1 MGVGGGSG
9 ATYTNLAYHHLQKA
23 QVLGGCLSVVQVGQA
38 ADGARPVSDVLLS
51 DHHLKVL
58 LEAVRAD
65 LALAEV
71 QVANL
76 TTTHKDASQIMSSN
90 CVFILFRGKCGCH
103 TRITNK

>member
-1 MGVGGGSG
+1 MVVVLVLVVGGGGGGGGGSG
-9 ATYTNLAYHHLQKA
+9 ATYTNLAYHHLQKG
-23 QVLGGCLSVVQVGQA
+23 QVLRGCLSVVQVRQA
-38 ADGARPVSDVLLS
+38 ADGARPVSDMLLS

-76 TTTHKDASQIMSSN
+76 TATCKDASH
-90 CVFILFRGKCGCH
+90 VK
-103 TRITNK
+103 